1 MFKQQ
6 FIGLIFLTFSLENIR
21 KENLYNF
28 FLSRQLFH
36 PGTIL
41 NGRAASCSDP
51 VSVQDGGQQ
60 CDAARGGN

>member
-28 FLSRQLFH
+28 FLS
-36 PGTIL
+36 
-41 NGRAASCSDP
+41 
-51 VSVQDGGQQ
+51 
-60 CDAARGGN
+60 